1 MYARC
6 VLHDRCQAVGM
17 TGVKLLGQAIK
28 SHKSLT
34 ALSFKDTDSEAPL
47 NLQKLRASTPEDKAD
62 FSKRG
67 YDSCDM
73 YLVVHALPSASHIG
87 TLAFDR
93 NAIGAKGVKVARAR
107 ARTHAHAH
115 AHGASRC

>member
-1 MYARC
+1 
-6 VLHDRCQAVGM
+6 M